1 MGLGVVVGTI
11 VPLVVLALPVGK
23 QATGMMLASVLLLV
37 GGVALR
43 YAILVGP
50 QIVHTYY

>member
-1 MGLGVVVGTI
+1 
-11 VPLVVLALPVGK
+11 
-23 QATGMMLASVLLLV
+23 VLLLV